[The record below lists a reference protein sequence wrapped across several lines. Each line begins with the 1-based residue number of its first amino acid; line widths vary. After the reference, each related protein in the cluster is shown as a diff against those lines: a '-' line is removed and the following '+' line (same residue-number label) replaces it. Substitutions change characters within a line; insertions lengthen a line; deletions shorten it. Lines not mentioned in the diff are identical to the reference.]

1 MLFLLARMRLVSC
14 ATSALCVSIFLL
26 AATSAH
32 SNGLDGVCDAV
43 EAGSASAAQ
52 IALGQ
57 MILHGYSGQ
66 QWGDRGVDAAIDDL
80 AAGRIG
86 GVLLLERNLAS
97 ASQLRRLT
105 ADLQSAALFAP
116 ALIAVD
122 QEGGAVQR
130 LDRKVGVE
138 PFPSART
145 MGRADVPGEL
155 VSLFFDDMARSLA
168 DLEINLNLAPVVDLD
183 FGRGSPVIGRLER
196 AFSSDPAVVADRARL
211 FVRAH
216 RRHGIATTLKH
227 FPGHG
232 SALRDSHGGL
242 PDVSEVWVEAE
253 LRPFAALIR
262 SAHAD
267 SVMLAHLVHPRLSDA
282 SRRPTSLSAR
292 AVNALRLQLGFDGP
306 ILTDALDME
315 AITGEFSVEEAA
327 VEAIMSGVDVVI
339 VAADRNP
346 RPTAASELHAALID
360 AFEAGRLDPVGIAAS
375 CRRIASWRAA
385 LAQ

>member
-1 MLFLLARMRLVSC
+1 
-14 ATSALCVSIFLL
+14 
-26 AATSAH
+26 
-32 SNGLDGVCDAV
+32 
-43 EAGSASAAQ
+43 
-52 IALGQ
+52 
-57 MILHGYSGQ
+57 
-66 QWGDRGVDAAIDDL
+66 
-80 AAGRIG
+80 
-86 GVLLLERNLAS
+86 
-97 ASQLRRLT
+97 
-105 ADLQSAALFAP
+105 
-116 ALIAVD
+116 
-122 QEGGAVQR
+122 
-130 LDRKVGVE
+130 
-138 PFPSART
+138 

-168 DLEINLNLAPVVDLD
+168 DLGINLNLAPVVDLD

-196 AFSSDPAVVADRARL
+196 AFSSDPAVVANRARL

-232 SALRDSHGGL
+232 SALRDSHDGL

-282 SRRPTSLSAR
+282 SRRPTSLSAT

>member
-1 MLFLLARMRLVSC
+1 MKLRK
-14 ATSALCVSIFLL
+14 
-26 AATSAH
+26 
-32 SNGLDGVCDAV
+32 
-43 EAGSASAAQ
+43 
-52 IALGQ
+52 
-57 MILHGYSGQ
+57 
-66 QWGDRGVDAAIDDL
+66 
-80 AAGRIG
+80 GR
-86 GVLLLERNLAS
+86 V
-97 ASQLRRLT
+97 
-105 ADLQSAALFAP
+105 
-116 ALIAVD
+116 
-122 QEGGAVQR
+122 
-130 LDRKVGVE
+130 
-138 PFPSART
+138 
-145 MGRADVPGEL
+145 DVPG
-155 VSLFFDDMARSLA
+155 VFRSPIDDMAAGGA
-168 DLEINLNLAPVVDLD
+168 DLGISLNPTPVVELHC
-183 FGRGSPVIGRLER
+183 GRGHPVVSMLEW

-227 FPGHG
+227 LPGHG

-253 LRPFAALIR
+253 LRPFAGLIR

-267 SVMLAHLVHPRLSDA
+267 SVMLAHLVHPRLSDG
-282 SRRPTSLSAR
+282 SRRPTSLSAT
-292 AVNALRLQLGFDGP
+292 AVDTLRLQLGFDGP

-360 AFEAGRLDPVGIAAS
+360 AFEAGRLDNAGIAAS